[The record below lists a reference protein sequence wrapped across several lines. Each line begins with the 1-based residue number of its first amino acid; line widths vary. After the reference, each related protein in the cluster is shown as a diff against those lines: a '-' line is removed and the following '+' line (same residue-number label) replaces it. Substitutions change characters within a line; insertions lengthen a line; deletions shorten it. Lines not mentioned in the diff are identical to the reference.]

1 MKEPRI
7 VQVNAASPIDP
18 KEIPKTVGM
27 ILAQTVLP
35 SLQEAYANPEIYA
48 DFDGH
53 HRAEKLVI
61 PVADIIDGPLCC
73 SIQIDIL
80 NQSTLLLRR
89 HNL

>member
-48 DFDGH
+48 DFLRWKAE
-53 HRAEKLVI
+53 RAQKGDRTSDK
-61 PVADIIDGPLCC
+61 P
-73 SIQIDIL
+73 
-80 NQSTLLLRR
+80 
-89 HNL
+89 